1 MASILRVDTLTDA
14 SSGNSTAMS
23 TVFNGTAKAYSRYDI
38 STNTQNNSYNIS
50 STSDDGTGEF
60 TINFSNN
67 FSSGNEVVHSQ
78 GNSAGNTGLRVLH
91 ATTTGIGQSG
101 SLECHISY
109 VNGTNIDAEDMP
121 NVIFGDLA

>member
-1 MASILRVDTLTDA
+1 MASILRVNTLTDA
-14 SSGNSTAMS
+14 SSSNSTAMS

-38 STNTQNNSYNIS
+38 STDTQNNSFNIS
-50 STSDDGTGEF
+50 STNDDTTGEF

-67 FSSGNEVVHSQ
+67 FSSGNEIVHSQ
-78 GNSAGNTGLRVLH
+78 GNTAGNTGLRVLH
-91 ATTTGIGQSG
+91 ATSGGHQSG

-109 VNGTNIDAEDMP
+109 VNGTNIDADDMA